1 MYPVSNAFLEA
12 VKANTRKYYWTGRI
26 TTTAG
31 TVYEFDQDD
40 MVKGSGYITSQC
52 CGSTE
57 IELGT
62 VYAAELGISLS
73 QVELFYHLQVAGG
86 SYERIPMG
94 IFEVSEAN
102 RKAKCLEIKA
112 YDYMVRFEKAFTSLE
127 SIGNAYDFMVL
138 CSTACEVTLA
148 QDRATIEAMP
158 NGTENLS
165 IYSDNDIETYRDVL
179 FYVGQVLGGFFV
191 INRAGELEL
200 RKYGNTPVL
209 TVGGR
214 HGPNQIFGFHHE
226 IYGSKFYELADTDCG
241 VLRTGSG

>member
-31 TVYEFDQDD
+31 TVYNFNQDD

-62 VYAAELGISLS
+62 VYAAEMGISLFS
-73 QVELFYHLQVAGG
+73 EINRYTLEDAKVELFYHLQVAGG
-86 SYERIPMG
+86 SYETIPMG

-138 CSTACEVTLA
+138 CSTASRLPVALRSSASAKLYQKWSKT
-148 QDRATIEAMP
+148 P
-158 NGTENLS
+158 
-165 IYSDNDIETYRDVL
+165 
-179 FYVGQVLGGFFV
+179 
-191 INRAGELEL
+191 EL
-200 RKYGNTPVL
+200 RGFRGFSFSNGLTQFDRTKPLLTRFLWVKWWTTTPKRGL
-209 TVGGR
+209 MG
-214 HGPNQIFGFHHE
+214 
-226 IYGSKFYELADTDCG
+226 
-241 VLRTGSG
+241 